1 MARLMAVC
9 ALPRL
14 PATLAGVRGA
24 SDVVVVVA
32 LPAGQRA
39 SEAAVRPVHRILD
52 ASDVALALGI
62 HPGQR
67 IMDAQRLCPAL
78 RTVVIDERAV
88 DDELMAIAERLLSLS
103 PLVEPLP
110 PSKRACLPLC
120 CIAVDVTGLPRPR
133 ARLVGDLARAL
144 AQMGHP
150 AWVALSSSKS
160 LSMAIAKDSTA
171 RPQAW
176 RTRLFDV
183 FAAPIDDVRRRLEL
197 SALELD
203 QGLVDSLRAA
213 GVCTLDNLVPLV
225 DQGLTNRLGP
235 AAPAVLR
242 LLRLTGGLPGNSGGN
257 GESDDDSDGIKSP
270 LQPVEV
276 VGASRDLEYGV
287 MHLEPL
293 LFVLRPLVESILARL
308 VVRRRRLLELSVAL
322 GARRRP
328 PTLLSMTMAVP
339 TVEASVVLR
348 VLTTRLE
355 RAFAEADRRQQR
367 RDRHSTGNNAD
378 NDTGTD
384 DNSHLLSLGDDGVE
398 RVMLVARRTVD
409 ATPTQPGLI
418 DGVTDAPPELLLHLV
433 SELSASYGDDKVG
446 CLTVTRQRL
455 PEQMSALRWPPP
467 KTGASE
473 DDDDHAPPV
482 RRRRPRPVVVD
493 TRTSHGRFAAG
504 WPWPLRLLPRPAP
517 IPWSAADVESDRPFA
532 TLEGDDAHGPYRRRY
547 REVTL
552 HDGRRALVLVD
563 DDAAAAFV
571 HGWFD

>member
-1 MARLMAVC
+1 MAVC

-14 PATLAGVRGA
+14 PASLAGIRHA

-32 LPAGQRA
+32 LPGGQRVG
-39 SEAAVRPVHRILD
+39 EAAVRPVHRILD

-67 IMDAQRLCPAL
+67 IVDAQRLAPAL
-78 RTVVIDERAV
+78 RTVVIDDTAI

-103 PLVEPLP
+103 PLVEPLS

-150 AWVALSSSKS
+150 ACVALSSSKS
-160 LSMAIAKDSTA
+160 LSMAIAKDSAT
-171 RPQAW
+171 RPRAW
-176 RTRLFDV
+176 RSGLFDA
-183 FAAPIDDVRRRLEL
+183 FAAPIDDVRRRLDL
-197 SALELD
+197 SALELE
-203 QGLVDSLRAA
+203 QGFVDSLRAA
-213 GVCTLDNLVPLV
+213 GVCTLDHLVPLV

-242 LLRLTGGLPGNSGGN
+242 LLRLTGGLPGRSASDDD
-257 GESDDDSDGIKSP
+257 SDDDSDGIKTP

-276 VGASRDLEYGV
+276 VGASRDLEFGV

-355 RAFAEADRRQQR
+355 RAFAEADRRHHR
-367 RDRHSTGNNAD
+367 RGNSTDTGTSTS
-378 NDTGTD
+378 TGTD
-384 DNSHLLSLGDDGVE
+384 DNSHLLSLGDDGVQ
-398 RVMLVARRTVD
+398 RVMLVARRTSA

-418 DGVTDAPPELLLHLV
+418 DGVDDAPPEVLLHLV

-446 CLTVTRQRL
+446 CLTVTRRPL
-455 PEQMSALRWPPP
+455 PEQMSALRWPPHQ
-467 KTGASE
+467 TGTID
-473 DDDDHAPPV
+473 DDDDHAARSV

-493 TRTSHGRFAAG
+493 ARTSHGRFAAG
-504 WPWPLRLLPRPAP
+504 WPWPLRLLPHPTP
-517 IPWSAADVESDRPFA
+517 VPWGAADVESDRPFA
-532 TLEGDDAHGPYRRRY
+532 TLEGEDIHGTYHRRY
-547 REVTL
+547 REITL
-552 HDGRRALVLVD
+552 RDGRRALVHID
-563 DDAAAAFV
+563 HDNDAFV